1 MPSNKFHMSG
11 LIEFKV
17 EINDTSVTVGA
28 LTEATVTGQAEHDEF
43 FDPTEQTFSEVVRRE
58 VAFVA
63 EFTFREFDEQF
74 GQYWLGGGQNTTS
87 DTLDTTG
94 SQPAQFTVTLKQGMT
109 DATDSSGDALKVVLD
124 NCHTDEFPFLE
135 LSQGSYNE
143 QSVTMRGNGI
153 TFTKEDLSV

>member
-1 MPSNKFHMSG
+1 MSG

-17 EINDTSVTVGA
+17 EIGGSSVTIGA

-63 EFTFREFDEQF
+63 DFTFREFDEQF
-74 GQYWLGGGQNTTS
+74 GQYWLGGGQDATS

-109 DATDSSGDALKVVLD
+109 DYSNSTGDESLKVVLD

-153 TFTKEDLSV
+153 TYTKESVA